1 MSRKKRRLLPKRN
14 IYVVIVDGETEEWY
28 LKKMK
33 DYERKLSID
42 IRPKLPRKLNLKGLF
57 ERVIA
62 YAEVE
67 DYNRIYWIIDFDTIW
82 KETKE
87 IKPGLETPIQ
97 KLQKYLTKI
106 EALNKRSKKGQEE
119 DRIQVCINNPCLEQW
134 VLCHLTRSGRY
145 FPQCIEVEKE
155 VRKRLP
161 LYQKTEDF
169 FTRKK
174 PDIYTRLKPYQAE
187 AIKHAKQLGS
197 FHIEEPSQAKAE
209 MYKLIEDLLKVKN

>member
-1 MSRKKRRLLPKRN
+1 
-14 IYVVIVDGETEEWY
+14 
-28 LKKMK
+28 
-33 DYERKLSID
+33 
-42 IRPKLPRKLNLKGLF
+42 
-57 ERVIA
+57 
-62 YAEVE
+62 
-67 DYNRIYWIIDFDTIW
+67 
-82 KETKE
+82 
-87 IKPGLETPIQ
+87 
-97 KLQKYLTKI
+97 
-106 EALNKRSKKGQEE
+106 
-119 DRIQVCINNPCLEQW
+119 LEQW

-145 FPQCIEVEKE
+145 FPQCIEAEKE

-209 MYKLIEDLLKVKN
+209 MYKLIEDLLKIKN